1 MRILK
6 RIWRGLVALKDGL
19 ALTALVL
26 FFGALFMLMSGS
38 GDAANM
44 RGGALMLDLNGVIVE
59 QPEDVEPLALIQGG
73 GPSFTQYRARDVIRA
88 LELAAKDDDIKTV
101 VLNLDGFMG
110 GGQVVLQDVAAALD
124 KVKAAKKP
132 VLAYATGYFDDS
144 YVLAS
149 HASEIWLN
157 PLGAALFAGPGGS
170 RPYFKGLLDQYGVK
184 VNVYRV
190 GKYKSFVEPFTRDGQ
205 SDEARAANQ
214 ELVDALWEDWQGH
227 VRAARPAA
235 NFAALVSD
243 PAKVAAG
250 KGLAQTALDLKIVD
264 KLGDETAFGR
274 YIAGKVGAD
283 EDKGPADFN
292 RTDLTSY
299 LSANP
304 ADDSG
309 DGVAVV
315 TIAGE
320 ITDGEAGA
328 GSAGGDTVERHV
340 HAAIANDDVK
350 ALVVRIDSP
359 GGSAL
364 ASEKMRL
371 AIQAARA
378 KKLPVIVSFGNVAA
392 SGGYWAAMASDKI
405 YAEPATITGS
415 IGVFGI
421 IPTFETTLAKYG
433 IKSDGVRTTPLSG
446 QPDIL
451 AGTSPETDRMIQ
463 AGVEDI
469 YGRFTAMVAAARKL
483 PLARVEEVAQGR
495 VWAGGAARQIGL
507 VDAFGSLDDAVVEAA
522 KRAGLDAKDVRRIEI
537 EDGQGFLS
545 WVLSGF
551 SVRAQPSASVDLISQ
566 MSARNQALAFAGFR
580 DAARV
585 MAGPAVQVRCMSC
598 PSSPADAKPSD
609 QPQTLLSR
617 LSGFAGIFR

>member
-1 MRILK
+1 M
-6 RIWRGLVALKDGL
+6 VALKDGL
-19 ALTALVL
+19 ALIALVL
-26 FFGALFMLMSGS
+26 FFGALFTLMSGS
-38 GDAANM
+38 GDPANM
-44 RGGALMLDLNGVIVE
+44 RDGALLLDLDGVIVE
-59 QPEDVEPLALIQGG
+59 QPEDIDPLTLIQGA
-73 GPSFTQYRARDVIRA
+73 GPSFTQYRASDVIRA
-88 LELAAKDDDIKTV
+88 LEVAAKDDDIKTV

-110 GGQVVLQDVAAALD
+110 GGQVVLQDVAAAID

-132 VLAYATGYFDDS
+132 VLAYATGYYDDS
-144 YVLAS
+144 YLLAA

-157 PLGAALFAGPGGS
+157 PMGAALFAGPGGS
-170 RPYFKGLLDQYGVK
+170 SPYFKGLLDQYGVNVK
-184 VNVYRV
+184 VYRV
-190 GKYKSFVEPFTRDGQ
+190 GKFKSFVEPFTRDGQ

-214 ELVDALWEDWQGH
+214 ELVDALWEDWQSH

-235 NFAALVSD
+235 NFAALLKD
-243 PAKVAAG
+243 PASVAAG
-250 KGLAQTALDLKIVD
+250 KGLAQSALDLKIVD
-264 KLGDETAFGR
+264 KLADETAFGK
-274 YIAGKVGAD
+274 YVASKVGAD
-283 EDKGPADFN
+283 DDEGPADYN
-292 RTDLTSY
+292 RTDLASY
-299 LSANP
+299 LVANP
-304 ADDSG
+304 EDSSG

-371 AIQAARA
+371 AVQAARA

-421 IPTFETTLAKYG
+421 IPTFENTLAKYG
-433 IKSDGVRTTPLSG
+433 VKSDGVRTTPLSG

-463 AGVEDI
+463 ASVEDI
-469 YGRFTAMVAAARKL
+469 YGRFTTMVAAARKL
-483 PLARVEEVAQGR
+483 PLARVQEVAQGR

-507 VDAFGSLDDAVVEAA
+507 VDAFGSLDDAVAEAA
-522 KRAGLDAKDVRRIEI
+522 KRAGLDAKNIRRIEI
-537 EDGQGFLS
+537 DDGQGFLS

-551 SVRAQPSASVDLISQ
+551 SAHAEQLGSKDLISQ
-566 MSARNQALAFAGFR
+566 ISARNQALAFAGFR

-585 MAGPAVQVRCMSC
+585 MTGPAVQVRCMSC
-598 PSSPADAKPSD
+598 PSSPALAKASD
-609 QPQTLLSR
+609 RSKTLFS
-617 LSGFAGIFR
+617 GIFR